1 MGQTSDQQSV
11 NLEEGGPGEFR
22 KCGKDIREKNLA
34 QLLFLELHRQGDDKK
49 QNNG

>member
-22 KCGKDIREKNLA
+22 KSVTYAREKNLA